1 MTGAYRPRLRSFTS
15 ARRDK
20 ELSIRFTIDE
30 LESVRAVAA
39 AAGLSMA
46 DFVRRR
52 LLEVGANTQIT
63 DSRPV
68 IRRSAGCASD
78 PALVRQVAG
87 ISSNLNQIARAV
99 NKQALQSQTIQVV
112 ELLVVLLAME
122 RQVCEICMTSS
133 RISWGNDAH

>member
-1 MTGAYRPRLRSFTS
+1 MTGVYRPRLRSLAS

-30 LESVRAVAA
+30 LESVRTVAA

-52 LLEVGANTQIT
+52 LMEVGANTQIT

-68 IRRSAGCASD
+68 VKRSAGRAAD
-78 PALVRQVAG
+78 AALVRQVAG
-87 ISSNLNQIARAV
+87 IGSNLNQIARAV
-99 NKQALQSQTIQVV
+99 NKQALQSQIIDVV

-122 RQVCEICMTSS
+122 RQVGEICMTSFGRS
-133 RISWGNDAH
+133 RGTHAH